1 MWWLLVLCF
10 AALASGA
17 RAQDGD
23 AGVPDA
29 SEAPDEPPRPRVTP
43 PRLIESP
50 EVTLP
55 EGAEPLPPDASVG
68 LLITIAAD
76 GTVQEARVVE
86 ALRED
91 VDALVLDAAQR
102 MRFEPA
108 TRDGAPIP
116 ARVTFRYRITPPAP
130 PEPTE
135 AEQEPGE
142 QEPEET
148 PEPPEIEPT
157 EVEVDPDIT
166 PLGVTA
172 EIDRPEPGAA
182 ARITLQ
188 AEELTTVPGTF
199 GEPLRVV
206 ATLPGVSRSPFGLGF
221 FLVRGAN
228 FQNTGF
234 MVDGFPVPLLYHL
247 GAGPAVISSRLVE
260 RLHFYPGGYPAMY
273 GRFSAGVV
281 ALETA
286 PPPTDSI
293 RGELEVDLFRAS
305 ALAVIPFDNG
315 RGSVAASFRRSYY
328 ELLLPLV
335 APGVNLSYT
344 DYQIRG
350 DYRVDNRMSLSLFFF
365 GSDDSFD
372 QSGALGGGVASEG
385 VQTGLGYDFQRLIA
399 RINLRLPGNAKVS
412 IAGMVGRDGN
422 TIRSSQPGTDDL
434 TIAIQN
440 SIAAFRLD
448 GEIPW
453 TPELQTNFGFDINA
467 SLFDVNATAFV
478 PPGLGEYPRPRFTPQ
493 AAQVNPSAVRALG
506 AFYLDQVIRLGTL
519 QISAAGRFD
528 YMRYGDVSDVFP
540 DPRLVLRW
548 QVVPELLLKGA
559 TGLFS
564 QPPVAFQIV
573 RTGGNP
579 ALRPER
585 AWQSSVGAELML
597 PERVEV
603 QTTFH
608 YTQFFDLVEQVS
620 RVGAGDSGLQRS
632 FFANEGEGRAY
643 GLELLVRRRI
653 EQGLYGWLSYTLSRS
668 ERLNGQ
674 VWEPFAFDQTHILN
688 LAASYAVDGWRFGVA
703 FQLASGRPIDTLV
716 PVATAVPATYDADGD
731 RYVATFADR
740 GERLPVFHRLDIRI
754 DRDFTIGPI
763 KGSVYLDIQN
773 IYNSPNTE
781 GTLYSFQ
788 YAQNQSLPG
797 LPILPTI
804 GVRGRID

>member
-1 MWWLLVLCF
+1 MLCF

-29 SEAPDEPPRPRVTP
+29 SEAPDEPPTPRVTP

-135 AEQEPGE
+135 AEQEPEG

-157 EVEVDPDIT
+157 EVEVDPDLT

-506 AFYLDQVIRLGTL
+506 AF
-519 QISAAGRFD
+519 
-528 YMRYGDVSDVFP
+528 
-540 DPRLVLRW
+540 
-548 QVVPELLLKGA
+548 
-559 TGLFS
+559 
-564 QPPVAFQIV
+564 
-573 RTGGNP
+573 
-579 ALRPER
+579 
-585 AWQSSVGAELML
+585 
-597 PERVEV
+597 
-603 QTTFH
+603 
-608 YTQFFDLVEQVS
+608 
-620 RVGAGDSGLQRS
+620 
-632 FFANEGEGRAY
+632 
-643 GLELLVRRRI
+643 
-653 EQGLYGWLSYTLSRS
+653 
-668 ERLNGQ
+668 
-674 VWEPFAFDQTHILN
+674 
-688 LAASYAVDGWRFGVA
+688 
-703 FQLASGRPIDTLV
+703 
-716 PVATAVPATYDADGD
+716 
-731 RYVATFADR
+731 
-740 GERLPVFHRLDIRI
+740 
-754 DRDFTIGPI
+754 
-763 KGSVYLDIQN
+763 
-773 IYNSPNTE
+773 
-781 GTLYSFQ
+781 
-788 YAQNQSLPG
+788 
-797 LPILPTI
+797 
-804 GVRGRID
+804 

>member
-1 MWWLLVLCF
+1 MLCF

-55 EGAEPLPPDASVG
+55 EGADPLPPDASVG

-108 TRDGAPIP
+108 TRDGVPIP

-135 AEQEPGE
+135 GEQAPGE

-148 PEPPEIEPT
+148 PEQPEIEPT
-157 EVEVDPDIT
+157 EVEIDPDIT

-247 GAGPAVISSRLVE
+247 GAGPAVINSRLVE

-273 GRFSAGVV
+273 GRFSAGIV

-305 ALAVIPFDNG
+305 ALAVVPFDNG

-335 APGVNLSYT
+335 APGINLSYT

-372 QSGALGGGVASEG
+372 QSGAIGSGVASEG

-412 IAGMVGRDGN
+412 IAGMIGRDGN
-422 TIRSSQPGTDDL
+422 NIRSSQPGSDDL

-440 SIAAFRLD
+440 SVAAFRLD

-478 PPGLGEYPRPRFTPQ
+478 PPGLGEYPRPLFTPQ
-493 AAQVNPSAVRALG
+493 GAEVNPSSVRALG

-603 QTTFH
+603 QTTFY

-620 RVGAGDSGLQRS
+620 RVGTGDSELQRS

-668 ERLNGQ
+668 ERLDGQ

-688 LAASYAVDGWRFGVA
+688 LAASYAVDGWRFGVS
-703 FQLASGRPIDTLV
+703 FQLATGRPTDTLV

-740 GERLPVFHRLDIRI
+740 GERLPIFHRLDVRI

-763 KGSVYLDIQN
+763 KGSIYLDIQN

-788 YAQNQSLPG
+788 YSQNQALPG

-804 GVRGRID
+804 GIRGRID